1 MSETMK
7 AVRIHDFGEPDIQ
20 VYEDAPR
27 PTISTDEVLVRVHA
41 AGVNPVD
48 SKTRAGRGMANRF
61 SNPFPLIVGWDISGV
76 VENVGANVK
85 EFQPGDEVYAMTR
98 FPEIGSAYAE
108 YVSVP
113 ANQLA
118 LKPKNLDHIQA
129 AAVPLVALTAWQILF
144 DIAHLEAGQ
153 RILIHAAAGGVGHIA
168 VQIAKWKGA
177 YVIGTASAR
186 NADFLRELGADEV
199 VDYHATPFEDVV
211 QPVDVVLDCVGGLA
225 ERSLKVL
232 KPGGFLSW
240 ITSGFAPERIA
251 ELGIRA
257 GGTLVHTDQAQLK
270 QITALIEAGNL
281 KPVIDKVF
289 PLAEAAKAHE
299 AIDTGRTRGKI
310 VLSVS

>member
-1 MSETMK
+1 
-7 AVRIHDFGEPDIQ
+7 
-20 VYEDAPR
+20 
-27 PTISTDEVLVRVHA
+27 
-41 AGVNPVD
+41 VD

-76 VENVGANVK
+76 VESVGANVT

-98 FPEIGSAYAE
+98 FPEIGSAYAD

-186 NADFLRELGADEV
+186 NADFLREIGADEV

-310 VLSVS
+310 VLSVG